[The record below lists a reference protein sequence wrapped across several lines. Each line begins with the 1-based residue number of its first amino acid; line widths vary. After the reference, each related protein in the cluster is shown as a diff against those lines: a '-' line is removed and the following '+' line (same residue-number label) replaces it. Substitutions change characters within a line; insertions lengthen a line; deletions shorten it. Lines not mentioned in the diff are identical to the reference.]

1 MREKVQT
8 WRSVYN
14 FPSFFSRNDVFHRAM
29 KSAKRKGPQESFE
42 PNLNGD
48 IFQAIYSHSYL
59 LKTLNESF

>member
-1 MREKVQT
+1 
-8 WRSVYN
+8 
-14 FPSFFSRNDVFHRAM
+14 M